1 MSAPTTGAFHART
14 SQPAWAT
21 GVRQVRAAVSALAAS
36 GGTVTWLCL
45 CAAGSAHRPQP
56 GHDDPVA
63 GPLLARSE
71 PVRVLVCAADRG
83 PASALAGTYQAMFPG
98 SMRVTRFGAARR
110 GARGDLVISSRAGT
124 TVVVTGPDGA
134 PGAAVV
140 AEAAVGAVM
149 GALVDALWDTALP
162 PASAERIDEITRDPV
177 KLRIL
182 NLLESGA
189 KDEAIARALGVSL
202 RTCRRH
208 IAELLSAADAV
219 SRFQA
224 ASALARAG
232 ALGAAC
238 RAG

>member
-1 MSAPTTGAFHART
+1 MSAPTTGACPRNHDACG
-14 SQPAWAT
+14 T
-21 GVRQVRAAVSALAAS
+21 GTQQVRAAVSALAAS

-45 CAAGSAHRPQP
+45 CAAGSAHRPRP
-56 GHDDPVA
+56 GYDDPVA
-63 GPLLARSE
+63 GPLLVRSE
-71 PVRVLVCAADRG
+71 PVRVLTCVASGA
-83 PASALAGTYQAMFPG
+83 PARALAGTYLARFTG
-98 SMRVTRFGAARR
+98 SVRVARLGSTPR
-110 GARGDLVISSRAGT
+110 GARGDLIISSRIDT
-124 TVVVTGPDGA
+124 IVMITGPDDVT
-134 PGAAVV
+134 GAAVL
-140 AEAAVGAVM
+140 AETTVGAMVR
-149 GALVDALWDTALP
+149 ALVDALWDTALP
-162 PASAERIDEITRDPV
+162 PASAERINDITRDPV

-189 KDEAIARALGVSL
+189 KDEAIARAVGVSL

-232 ALGAAC
+232 ALGAAR